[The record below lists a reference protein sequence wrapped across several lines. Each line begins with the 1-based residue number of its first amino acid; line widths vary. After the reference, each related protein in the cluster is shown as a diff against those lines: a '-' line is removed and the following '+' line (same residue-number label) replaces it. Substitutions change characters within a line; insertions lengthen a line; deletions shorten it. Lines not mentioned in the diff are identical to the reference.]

1 MLPPLRTALRT
12 ATAIARPIHT
22 SSLVRMPYAD
32 SQDRESLKPGST
44 ENTRSGRDDDIAKDH
59 PDIAFNSNEPRPE
72 DAAARSAKKSGKG
85 SDPLEASGANKDINK
100 PVKED
105 DSGKEVRKG
114 GASKE
119 KSPQKKGT
127 LPKD

>member
-1 MLPPLRTALRT
+1 
-12 ATAIARPIHT
+12 
-22 SSLVRMPYAD
+22 MPYAD

-44 ENTRSGRDDDIAKDH
+44 ENTRSGRDGDVAND
-59 PDIAFNSNEPRPE
+59 PDIAFNSNEPKPE
-72 DAAARSAKKSGKG
+72 DAAAHSAKKSGKG
-85 SDPLEASGANKDINK
+85 SDPLDASGANVEVNK

-105 DSGKEVRKG
+105 DSGTEVRKG

-127 LPKD
+127 LPRA